1 MRELGIDLSSH
12 NVYVN
17 NKALKSS
24 GATFAIIKTS
34 EGTYYVNDK
43 FNDLKAKCS
52 EASINRIAYY
62 HYLIADSYDAGINE
76 ADFCLKML
84 SNLGISNGSTIFADA
99 EISKNSTDS
108 VKGFLA
114 TIKNAGYQTGFYTY
128 KGMLGQYNLS
138 SIQEVADYTWL
149 ASYPLANG
157 KPASA
162 LPDFNYFPSAPKV
175 NIWQYTDNLL
185 GFNVDGNI
193 SVTDISGMFSKTLP
207 EKAANKSDSWIDKQ
221 GLTWHR
227 EKGTFTLNRNINLR
241 WGANTYSSIYTQLPA
256 GSVVKYDAYAINQ
269 GYVWLRQPRNNGV
282 YCYLVG
288 RDRRTGE
295 AWGEFK

>member
-17 NKALKSS
+17 NNALKSS
-24 GATFAIIKTS
+24 EATFAIIKTS

-52 EASINRIAYY
+52 EVGISRIAYY
-62 HYLIADSYDAGINE
+62 HYLIADSYDAGVNE
-76 ADFCLKML
+76 AVFCLKML
-84 SNLGISNGSTIFADA
+84 SNLGISKGSTIFADA
-99 EISKNSTDS
+99 EINKNSTDS
-108 VKGFLA
+108 VKGFLK
-114 TIKNAGYQTGFYTY
+114 TIKKAGYQTGFYTY

-149 ASYPLANG
+149 ANYQLANG

-193 SVTDISGMFSKTLP
+193 AVTDISGMFSSVPRETTLKDP
-207 EKAANKSDSWIDKQ
+207 SSWVDKQ

-227 EKGTFTLNRNINLR
+227 EKGVFTLDRNINLR
-241 WGANTYSSIYTQLPA
+241 WGANTYSSVYTQLPA

-269 GYVWLRQPRNNGV
+269 GYVWLRQPRENGV